1 MFFIQQMAQVSG
13 EELRSCDNKWSYVGV
28 GVGDTVTSVSVL
40 WMPSLI
46 LDLLWSLTKWMN
58 EDFEMLLTTSKATNP
73 TFEYFVTYRIAW
85 YVYVYRQNQA
95 HANKSSSCS
104 LCSQSY
110 HNAIQRLSL
119 KWPTCN
125 KFPFMFAST
134 TVRHLFWYHGANAG
148 LTSLIWRT
156 SVLYGKNRYMPLA
169 KCESSK
175 IWCYSFPVWFIWSSS
190 FLVWKSRNFLIWQL
204 LKCINS
210 KRNMWCNRITLK
222 PFHIEHS

>member
-1 MFFIQQMAQVSG
+1 MVLCGGGGGGYCYLCLGSLNA
-13 EELRSCDNKWSYVGV
+13 LLDPWS
-28 GVGDTVTSVSVL
+28 
-40 WMPSLI
+40 SLI
-46 LDLLWSLTKWMN
+46 IDQMN
-58 EDFEMLLTTSKATNP
+58 EWRLWNVIDDFKSYKSNLWVFCYISYCMVCL
-73 TFEYFVTYRIAW
+73 FI
-85 YVYVYRQNQA
+85 YRQNQA

-119 KWPTCN
+119 KWPTWY

-190 FLVWKSRNFLIWQL
+190 FLVWTSRNFLIWQL
-204 LKCINS
+204 LKFINS

-222 PFHIEHS
+222 PFHTEHS